1 VSDSPSPTLRVLVV
15 DDDPDISASTR
26 GLLKLL
32 GHEAEAA
39 VSGKAALERAAAW
52 RPDVALIDL
61 RMPVM
66 DGLELARQLRRL
78 GGMGGA
84 LLVAVTAQA
93 DQEEMAQARQAGFDL
108 CLLKPLDLSQLE
120 ELLRNYALTRD
131 TKDEGPAAG

>member
-1 VSDSPSPTLRVLVV
+1 VNDSPSPTLRVLVV

-26 GLLKLL
+26 ELLKLL

-39 VSGKAALERAAAW
+39 VSGKAVLERAAAW
-52 RPDVALIDL
+52 RPDVVLIDL

-66 DGLELARQLRRL
+66 DGLELARRLRQM
-78 GGMGGA
+78 GGMGAA

-108 CLLKPLDLSQLE
+108 CLLKPLDLSHLE

-131 TKDEGPAAG
+131 GRDAGPAAG

>member
-32 GHEAEAA
+32 GHQAEAA
-39 VSGKAALERAAAW
+39 VSGKAALELADAW

-66 DGLELARQLRRL
+66 DGCELAGRLRQLA
-78 GGMGGA
+78 GMEGA

-93 DQEEMAQARQAGFDL
+93 DQDEIARAHQAGFDV
-108 CLLKPLDLSQLE
+108 CLLKPLDLGHLE
-120 ELLRNYALTRD
+120 ELLRNYALTRG
-131 TKDEGPAAG
+131 ERGAGPGAG